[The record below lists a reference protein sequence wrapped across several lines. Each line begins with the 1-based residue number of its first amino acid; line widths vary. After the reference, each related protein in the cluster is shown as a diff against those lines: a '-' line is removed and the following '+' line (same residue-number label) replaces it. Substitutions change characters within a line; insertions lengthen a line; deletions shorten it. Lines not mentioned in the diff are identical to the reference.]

1 MSTVNL
7 IRAWKDADYRASLS
21 AAELA
26 ELPENPAGLV
36 ELPEDA
42 MAEVGGAGC
51 SYFTGT
57 CGRVCQ
63 ILTPQYNCD
72 YRPSISGG

>member
-1 MSTVNL
+1 MNTVNT

-21 AAELA
+21 AAKLA
-26 ELPENPAGLV
+26 ALLENPAGLV
-36 ELPEDA
+36 EIPEA
-42 MAEVGGAGC
+42 EMAEVGGAGL

-72 YRPSISGG
+72 YKA

>member
-26 ELPENPAGLV
+26 ELPEN
-36 ELPEDA
+36 
-42 MAEVGGAGC
+42 
-51 SYFTGT
+51 
-57 CGRVCQ
+57 
-63 ILTPQYNCD
+63 
-72 YRPSISGG
+72 